1 MALIKKE
8 VVDQI
13 ILQADIVE
21 VVGDF
26 VSLKKKGQNLWAPCP
41 FHFEKSPSFSV
52 APNKGIYK
60 CFGCGKAGN
69 AVQFIMDIEGTS
81 YVEALKYLA
90 KKYSIDIEEDTSPA
104 AVQAQNEKDSL
115 YIISDFAKEY
125 YVKALHKNDEG
136 QSIGAPYFKQRGL
149 SAATIQKFELGYSL
163 DSWDDFTKAALEKG
177 FQLKYLEQTGLTIVK
192 QEEGKQYD
200 RFRGRVMFPIHNVSG
215 RTIGFGARTLKSN
228 DKKSP
233 KYVNSPE
240 SPIYHKSDV
249 LYGMFQAKQA
259 IRQEDV
265 CYLVEGYLDV
275 LSLHQGGIENVV
287 ASSGTSLTENQIKLI
302 GRYTKNITVLY
313 DGDPAGIKASL
324 RGIDLILEGGLN
336 VDVVLFPDGDD
347 PDSYIRK
354 VGDTKF
360 KEYLKAHSQDFISF
374 KSELYA
380 QEARNNPVKKAEAI
394 REMVV
399 SIAKIPDAIKR
410 SVFLKQCSIQFG
422 IDEQVLI
429 SEYNKIHL
437 AEQKSSKPAPG
448 SAPSAFSPGS
458 YAPGSFEEMAA
469 EAEAAAAAEAEAYEQ
484 ENQTEDNTSLIRTRE
499 REVIRLILN
508 YADKEVEEG
517 LTASQFMLGEL
528 EDIEFQTPIYKR
540 LFDMC
545 RIKLEQG
552 FVPTASEF
560 MQHEEKEIRNEVID
574 LVSEKYELSEGWA
587 THEIFVPREIDL
599 IQYGSEREVLRLKWR
614 NVQAMIRVH
623 MESLQT
629 LQDPQ
634 ELDKV
639 LRTIKALKDFEKQI
653 GDMLG
658 IVVNR

>member
-21 VVGDF
+21 VVGDY
-26 VSLKKKGQNLWAPCP
+26 VSLKRKGQNLWAPCP
-41 FHFEKSPSFSV
+41 FHNEKSPSFSV

-69 AVQFIMDIEGTS
+69 SVQFIMDIEGTS
-81 YVEALKYLA
+81 YVEALKFLA
-90 KKYSIDIEEDTSPA
+90 KKYSIDIEEDQSPA

-115 YIISDFAKEY
+115 YILSDFAKKY
-125 YVKALHKNDEG
+125 FQNALHKHDEG
-136 QSIGAPYFKQRGL
+136 VAIGLPYFKQRGL
-149 SAATIQKFELGYSL
+149 SASTILKFELGYSL

-177 FQLKYLEQTGLTIVK
+177 FSLKYLEETGLTIVK
-192 QEEGKQYD
+192 PEESKQYD
-200 RFRGRVMFPIHNVSG
+200 RFRGRVMFPIQNVSG

-249 LYGMFQAKQA
+249 LYGMAQAKQA
-259 IRQEDV
+259 IRHADN

-287 ASSGTSLTENQIKLI
+287 ASSGTSLTESQIKLI

-336 VDVVLFPDGDD
+336 VNVVLFPDGDD

-354 VGDTKF
+354 VGDTAF
-360 KEYLKAHSQDFISF
+360 KAYVDSHSQDFISF
-374 KSELYA
+374 KSELFA
-380 QEARNNPVKKAEAI
+380 KEAKDNPVKKAEAI

-437 AEQKSSKPAPG
+437 TEQRSQRSSSSSSTSSYPPA
-448 SAPSAFSPGS
+448 A

-469 EAEAAAAAEAEAYEQ
+469 EAEAAAAAEAEMYGAEDQQ
-484 ENQTEDNTSLIRTRE
+484 EADQTSLLRMRE
-499 REVIRLILN
+499 REVIRFILN

-517 LTASQFMLGEL
+517 VTTSQFMLGEL
-528 EDIEFQTPIYKR
+528 EDIEFKTPIYKR

-545 RIKLEQG
+545 RLKLEQG
-552 FVPTASEF
+552 FLPLATEF
-560 MQHEEKEIRNEVID
+560 MQHEDKDIRNEVID
-574 LVSEKYELSEGWA
+574 LVSEKYELSNGWA
-587 THEIFVPREIDL
+587 THEIIVPHESDL
-599 IQYGSEREVLRLKWR
+599 VTYGSEREVLRLKWR
-614 NVQAMIRVH
+614 NVQIMIKEQ
-623 MESLQT
+623 MDT
-629 LQDPQ
+629 LPKITNDAD
-634 ELDKV
+634 LDKT
-639 LRTIKALKDFEKQI
+639 LRAIKTLKEFEKQI
-653 GDMLG
+653 ADLLG
-658 IVVNR
+658 IVVS

>member
-26 VSLKKKGQNLWAPCP
+26 VSLKKKGQNMWACCP
-41 FHFEKSPSFSV
+41 FHHEKSPSFSV

-69 AVQFIMDIEGTS
+69 SVQFIMDVEGTS

-90 KKYSIDIEEDTSPA
+90 KKYSIDIEEDQSPA
-104 AVQAQNEKDSL
+104 AVQAQNERDSL
-115 YIISDFAKEY
+115 YILSDFAKQY
-125 YVKALHKNDEG
+125 FVNALHKNDEG

-177 FQLKYLEQTGLTIVK
+177 FQLKYLEETGLTIVK

-200 RFRGRVMFPIHNVSG
+200 RFRGRVMFPIQNVSG
-215 RTIGFGARTLKSN
+215 RTIGFGARTLKTN

-249 LYGMFQAKQA
+249 LYGMYQAKQS
-259 IRQEDV
+259 IRQEDN

-336 VDVVLFPDGDD
+336 VNVVLFPDGDD

-354 VGDTKF
+354 VGDTAF
-360 KEYLKAHSQDFISF
+360 KEHLSKHSQDFISF

-380 QEARNNPVKKAEAI
+380 QEAKNNPVKKADAI

-410 SVFLKQCSIQFG
+410 SVFLKQCSILFG

-437 AEQKSSKPAPG
+437 TEQKNARSQQSQPSYG
-448 SAPSAFSPGS
+448 SAPAS

-469 EAEAAAAAEAEAYEQ
+469 EAEAAAAAEAAMYEDEDQQ
-484 ENQTEDNTSLIRTRE
+484 ETGQNDLLRTRE
-499 REVIRLILN
+499 REVIRWILN
-508 YADKEVEEG
+508 FADKEIEEG
-517 LTASQFMLGEL
+517 LTTSQFILSEL
-528 EDIEFQTPIYKR
+528 EDVEFRTPIYDR
-540 LFDMC
+540 LYKLC
-545 RIKLEQG
+545 LLKLEQG
-552 FVPTASEF
+552 FLPTATEM
-560 MQHEEKEIRNEVID
+560 MQHEDQEIIKEVID
-574 LVSEKYELSEGWA
+574 LISEKYELSDGWA
-587 THEIFVPREIDL
+587 KHEIVVPRESDL

-614 NVQAMIRVH
+614 NVQLMIKDQ
-623 MESLQT
+623 MAT
-629 LQDPQ
+629 LPKASDAA
-634 ELDKV
+634 ELDKT
-639 LRTIKALKDFEKQI
+639 LRTIKALKEFEKQI
-653 GDMLG
+653 ADLLG
-658 IVVNR
+658 IVFS